1 MDKIRRVIENY
12 GLFVIFGGLAL
23 IGLVPV
29 PFLSNVYTSIFIHEL
44 RPTAKRF
51 LGCFLVLQG
60 YVRFNYTAHKND
72 RLVMTS
78 FLIDAL
84 LFTNEFL
91 IMNNIEFYTGIFVI
105 GTSLFMATSCYVFGE
120 EWQ

>member
-1 MDKIRRVIENY
+1 MHKIRRIIENY
-12 GLFVIFGGLAL
+12 GLYVIFGGLAL

-29 PFLSNVYTSIFIHEL
+29 PFLSDLYSSIFILEL

-60 YVRFNYTAHKND
+60 CVRFNYTVHKQD

-84 LFTNEFL
+84 LFANEFL
-91 IMNNIEFYTGIFVI
+91 IMNNIEFFTGIFLV
-105 GTSLFMATSCYVFGE
+105 GTSLLMATVCYIFGE
-120 EWQ
+120 ELQ